1 MADVSIVLYR
11 RLLNNKLC
19 RLTESFE
26 IGTNMDRQ
34 TRIRIVIGAAVTL
47 LGLFFAFIGA
57 PLVAQAFWPDA
68 SSANDVD
75 GMMQAMTQASR
86 TAQIASRISVI
97 ALVVSLMAFVYSL
110 AIVAIWFIKFADKTK
125 LADD

>member
-1 MADVSIVLYR
+1 
-11 RLLNNKLC
+11 
-19 RLTESFE
+19 
-26 IGTNMDRQ
+26 MDRQ

-57 PLVAQAFWPDA
+57 PLVAQAFGPNA
-68 SSANDVD
+68 SGANDVD
-75 GMMQAMTQASR
+75 GMMQAMTQTSR
-86 TAQIASRISVI
+86 AAQIANRISVI